1 MRKEKWLVA
10 AKKADFNDWANVFHI
25 SPVLARIIRNRDVT
39 DPMQVKMYLHGTME
53 DCHSPWLLQGMEQAV
68 DVICKQIEAGVK
80 IRVIGDYDVDGICSS
95 YILTEGLRLAG
106 ADVDAAIPHRIKDGY
121 GLNEH
126 LIQEAYEA

>member
-68 DVICKQIEAGVK
+68 EMIRQGAVGSLVDVETEDTFVK
-80 IRVIGDYDVDGICSS
+80 IEVVK
-95 YILTEGLRLAG
+95 
-106 ADVDAAIPHRIKDGY
+106 V
-121 GLNEH
+121 
-126 LIQEAYEA
+126 